1 MSLSVFFYQFSLR
14 DSSCAVGLGIPIDHA
29 SGINGVVSSVSQTEH
44 SGWIDGNADHPVNW
58 RIASEFEQHGAHVAL
73 EVKAR
78 QWAAVAQI
86 VEVSNWSP
94 EIREPCFL
102 LARDG
107 MECHRLVTQVSLA
120 PSSLL
125 ETVGFQACYA
135 STQILSLMFPDIP
148 PLFQMD
154 DISRLHE
161 VKLDKGDV
169 LPFVLAGDNSVC
181 GVLLLRETAGEGL
194 FLAEMVMLGGGAGLK
209 DGECVNSRFIS
220 SAGETLLHVEAKLGE
235 IVRKV

>member
-1 MSLSVFFYQFSLR
+1 
-14 DSSCAVGLGIPIDHA
+14 
-29 SGINGVVSSVSQTEH
+29 
-44 SGWIDGNADHPVNW
+44 
-58 RIASEFEQHGAHVAL
+58 
-73 EVKAR
+73 
-78 QWAAVAQI
+78 
-86 VEVSNWSP
+86 
-94 EIREPCFL
+94 
-102 LARDG
+102 
-107 MECHRLVTQVSLA
+107 
-120 PSSLL
+120 
-125 ETVGFQACYA
+125 
-135 STQILSLMFPDIP
+135 MFPDMP